1 LRTPFKTLRENT
13 CGELDHLLVTGK
25 TERGTSG
32 IPGKKSSMHTT
43 TIEMGELTVRVV
55 DDLPPGAAPKAAAII
70 CHGFGAPG
78 TDLVS
83 LADYLLGTEKL
94 SAGLRC
100 YFPEGPVSLDEMS
113 LWGGRAWWMIDIE
126 AIQRAMADGGFR
138 QRMRNERPEGLVEAR
153 TALLALIEQVKR
165 DTGLDESRI
174 VLGGFSQGS
183 MLTVDV
189 ATQLE
194 RAPAGVIA
202 WSGTLLNEEEW
213 RKLGPRHAG
222 LKVVQAHGRQD
233 PMLPYEWAEHLR
245 DCMTDIGWQVE
256 WLPFN
261 GPHTISQEGLDAA
274 VKLLEAAAE

>member
-1 LRTPFKTLRENT
+1 
-13 CGELDHLLVTGK
+13 
-25 TERGTSG
+25 
-32 IPGKKSSMHTT
+32 MTT
-43 TIEMGELTVRVV
+43 TELGGLTTRVV
-55 DDLPPGAAPKAAAII
+55 DSLENDAAPQVALIL

-83 LADYLLGTEKL
+83 LADSLLQSEKL
-94 SAGLRC
+94 ARSLRC
-100 YFPEGPVSLDEMS
+100 YLPEGPVSLDEMGM
-113 LWGGRAWWMIDIE
+113 WGGRAWWMIDVE

-153 TALLALIEQVKR
+153 NALLALIEQVKR

-213 RKLGPRHAG
+213 RRFGPRHAG
-222 LKVVQAHGRQD
+222 LKVVQSHGRQD

-245 DCMTDIGWQVE
+245 DCMGDMGWQVQ

-261 GPHTISQEGLDAA
+261 GPHTISQEGLDAS
-274 VKLLEAAAE
+274 VKLLEAAAG